1 MNQQR
6 QNELYHELIR
16 WVFEQ
21 CRSREQL
28 FYVLCER
35 IGMTQEELH
44 DSGIRELDRFFQMKI
59 KEEVDESVEACT
71 MSLPDFIGS
80 VSRMIDGEDKTAVL
94 NWLLFAWHMTETES
108 EDRFAL
114 EKTLRNLY
122 LPLCYVQNNF
132 SSDILQQSLNL
143 HLLGNEIIF
152 GAMLFAAGY
161 GKDEVHQLADD
172 GVLEDGYIPIKENE
186 KEALSIVSIA
196 GRGDCLLIV
205 ENEKTD
211 RIRECIEKAASFAVA
226 HGQNMETVLIHPN
239 VTGMHVRKVDD
250 PKLLHAIKTACAVSS
265 AFASIVVYE
274 PENQKVAQYQT
285 KEISPEQRAFPFCC
299 MTL

>member
-1 MNQQR
+1 M
-6 QNELYHELIR
+6 
-16 WVFEQ
+16 
-21 CRSREQL
+21 
-28 FYVLCER
+28 
-35 IGMTQEELH
+35 
-44 DSGIRELDRFFQMKI
+44 
-59 KEEVDESVEACT
+59 
-71 MSLPDFIGS
+71 
-80 VSRMIDGEDKTAVL
+80 
-94 NWLLFAWHMTETES
+94 
-108 EDRFAL
+108 
-114 EKTLRNLY
+114 
-122 LPLCYVQNNF
+122 
-132 SSDILQQSLNL
+132 
-143 HLLGNEIIF
+143 
-152 GAMLFAAGY
+152 
-161 GKDEVHQLADD
+161 
-172 GVLEDGYIPIKENE
+172 
-186 KEALSIVSIA
+186 
-196 GRGDCLLIV
+196 IV